1 MAITADCIPRCM
13 AKSSSPA
20 RVFRG
25 GACARSVGSQAPA
38 EERLETA
45 VLTPAAPTAAAGP
58 LSPEQTRR
66 FREVVLVHAD
76 AAYNLALRLSRR
88 PEVAEDIVNDAYVRA
103 LGAFAG
109 YRGGEGRSW
118 ILTIVRNRFYDW
130 HREQR
135 LKATVPLTRP
145 ANDADDDE
153 DWDFPDTDQD
163 DPEQALAK
171 KSQAGALHA
180 LIDRLPPRLREV
192 IVLREME
199 ELSYREIAAV
209 TESPIGSVMSRLA
222 RARGVLAEAWRAQEA
237 GLAEAR
243 P

>member
-1 MAITADCIPRCM
+1 
-13 AKSSSPA
+13 
-20 RVFRG
+20 
-25 GACARSVGSQAPA
+25 
-38 EERLETA
+38 
-45 VLTPAAPTAAAGP
+45 

-88 PEVAEDIVNDAYVRA
+88 PDVAEDIVNDAYVRA
-103 LGAFAG
+103 LGAFSN
-109 YRGGEGRSW
+109 YRGGDGRSW

-130 HREQR
+130 LRDQR
-135 LKATVPLTRP
+135 RKATAPLSRP

-153 DWDFPDTDQD
+153 DWDFPDTEQD
-163 DPEQALAK
+163 DPEEALAK

-192 IVLREME
+192 IILREME
-199 ELSYREIAAV
+199 EFSYREIAV
-209 TESPIGSVMSRLA
+209 MTESPIGSVMSRLA
-222 RARGVLAEAWRAQEA
+222 RARGALAEAWRAHEA
-237 GLAEAR
+237 KLGEAR

>member
-1 MAITADCIPRCM
+1 M
-13 AKSSSPA
+13 AKSSSRA
-20 RVFRG
+20 SLRG
-25 GACARSVGSQAPA
+25 VAAWAAPEACSRA
-38 EERLETA
+38 EERLETP
-45 VLTPAAPTAAAGP
+45 VLTPAAPTARPGP

-66 FREVVLVHAD
+66 FRDVVLVHAD

-103 LGAFAG
+103 LGGFAN
-109 YRGGEGRSW
+109 YRGGDGRSW

-130 HREQR
+130 LREQR
-135 LKATVPLTRP
+135 LKATVPLSRP

-153 DWDFPDTDQD
+153 DWDFPDTEQD
-163 DPEQALAK
+163 DPEEALAR
-171 KSQAGALHA
+171 KSQAGVLHA

-192 IVLREME
+192 IILREME
-199 ELSYREIAAV
+199 ELSYREIAAI

-222 RARGVLAEAWRAQEA
+222 RARGALAEAWRAHETR
-237 GLAEAR
+237 LAEAR

>member
-1 MAITADCIPRCM
+1 M
-13 AKSSSPA
+13 AKSSLRASLHGVAGWAVTEARSPA
-20 RVFRG
+20 E
-25 GACARSVGSQAPA
+25 Q
-38 EERLETA
+38 RLETS
-45 VLTPAAPTAAAGP
+45 VLTPAAPTVRPGP

-76 AAYNLALRLSRR
+76 AAYNLALRLSRQ

-103 LGAFAG
+103 LGGFAN
-109 YRGGEGRSW
+109 YRGGDGRSW

-130 HREQR
+130 LREQR
-135 LKATVPLTRP
+135 LKATVPLSRP

-153 DWDFPDTDQD
+153 DWDFPDTEQD
-163 DPEQALAK
+163 DPEEALAK

-180 LIDRLPPRLREV
+180 LINRLPPRLREV
-192 IVLREME
+192 IILREME
-199 ELSYREIAAV
+199 ELSYREIAAI

-222 RARGVLAEAWRAQEA
+222 RARGALAEAWRAHESK
-237 GLAEAR
+237 LAEAR

>member
-1 MAITADCIPRCM
+1 M
-13 AKSSSPA
+13 AKSSSHA
-20 RVFRG
+20 SLRG
-25 GACARSVGSQAPA
+25 VVGWAATEPRSPA
-38 EERLETA
+38 EERLEIA
-45 VLTPAAPTAAAGP
+45 VLTPASPTARPGP

-88 PEVAEDIVNDAYVRA
+88 PDVAEDIVNDAYVRA
-103 LGAFAG
+103 LGAFSN
-109 YRGGEGRSW
+109 YRGGDGRSW

-130 HREQR
+130 LRDQR
-135 LKATVPLTRP
+135 RKATAPLSRP

-153 DWDFPDTDQD
+153 DWDFPDTEQD
-163 DPEQALAK
+163 DPEEALAK

-192 IVLREME
+192 IILREME
-199 ELSYREIAAV
+199 EFSYREIAV
-209 TESPIGSVMSRLA
+209 MTESPIGSVMSRLA
-222 RARGVLAEAWRAQEA
+222 RARGALAEAWRAHEA
-237 GLAEAR
+237 KLGEAR